1 MDQYVTG
8 GAIRRL
14 REERGLTQAKL
25 AERLDVSAKAVSKWE
40 TGKGFPDISLLEP
53 LAGALGASV
62 MELLSGDTVVNRN
75 KSANM
80 A

>member
-40 TGKGFPDISLLEP
+40 TG
-53 LAGALGASV
+53 ARASRT
-62 MELLSGDTVVNRN
+62 SPCWSPWPGPWGRR
-75 KSANM
+75 
-80 A
+80 

>member
-40 TGKGFPDISLLEP
+40 TGDSL
-53 LAGALGASV
+53 
-62 MELLSGDTVVNRN
+62 R
-75 KSANM
+75 
-80 A
+80 